1 MNIQSLRYAV
11 EISRTGSISQAA
23 ENLFISQPS
32 LSKSIHELEAS
43 LGVQLF
49 RRTHRG
55 MQPTP
60 EGEDFLLRARAILSQ
75 VEKIETLYQSN
86 LTSPVRFHLAAT
98 PSLYIS
104 EAFANFCAKAVRES
118 ESRQLNLS
126 LHEMHRLQVIDAVES
141 GACDAGVLRCRADE
155 EVALASILARKRLS
169 STPLGNYHLR
179 LALDP
184 HHPLAGAESIT
195 QEMLSPYPRVTLDA
209 GAVENLV
216 LFESELQNPEQDI
229 SRISVFSRDSAVAIL
244 HAVPGACMP
253 CSPVPQSVADLYRL
267 VLRPVRGTPCRY
279 RDLYI
284 TRSGALQRRAE
295 QMLLSELYALQGDH
309 APAAV

>member
-23 ENLFISQPS
+23 ENLFMSQPS

-126 LHEMHRLQVIDAVES
+126 LQEMHRLQVIDAVES

-267 VLRPVRGTPCRY
+267 VLRPVRGAPCRY

-284 TRSGALQRRAE
+284 TRSSALQRRAE